1 MLKNPVCSRCPA
13 RTEGVFAS
21 TAPARLE
28 RLMSERVACEYA
40 PGETICHEGTPSLAV
55 HCVASGQ
62 VKMSRWG
69 PQGDCRVVAMRGP
82 GDLLGCRAVLA
93 GCPYMA
99 SAETLRT
106 SLVCTIPR
114 ASFIEAL
121 REDAGLAFAV
131 LTHMARQTTAAE
143 AQLVSRSTDHVR
155 KRAARYLLSLAPR
168 APEAEGMALDGLL
181 PRHEMA
187 LLIGTTAETLSRT
200 IHRLAEEGVIAIAR
214 DRITVLDLAALRRV
228 AR

>member
-1 MLKNPVCSRCPA
+1 MLKNPACSRCPA

-21 TAPARLE
+21 AAPARLE
-28 RLMSERVACEYA
+28 RLMSERIAREYA

-55 HCVASGQ
+55 HCVASGHI
-62 VKMSRWG
+62 KMSTCG
-69 PQGDCRVVAMRGP
+69 PHGDYRVVAMRGP

-99 SAETLRT
+99 SAETLQA

-114 ASFIEAL
+114 SSFMEAL

-155 KRAARYLLSLAPR
+155 KRTARYLLSLAPC
-168 APEAEGMALDGLL
+168 APGAERIALGPLL

-200 IHRLAEEGVIAIAR
+200 IHRLAEEGVISVAR
-214 DRITVLDLAALRRV
+214 DRITVLDLAALRNV